1 MRISL
6 LFTTIVSIPLALAT
20 ATLAANPDHL
30 QRLLKTNQCVNCD
43 LSGAN
48 LEDTNLF
55 GASLVGANLTG
66 ANLKGANLGSANLTE
81 TNLTGAKLNNA
92 NLYLATLDTTNL
104 SQADLSNAYLRE
116 AVLSETKFQGATL
129 RGVNLS
135 RTNLSGVN
143 FQNVD
148 LSGANL
154 NRAAFIGFPGKDS
167 GSGNPYSG
175 FFTAAQLS
183 QAFCTPDAS
192 SDSFNLNDIKQAGM
206 ELANLNGAN
215 LSGANLTKTLLI
227 GTELNSANLG
237 GANLTNAC
245 LFHAKLKNAVLD
257 GANLKGAT
265 FQGAILENASVK
277 NVQNADFKGS
287 YKTEAEAIAAP
298 RQTEAKQYIGYINSG
313 QQTFFLDKSKFA
325 TNLDDL
331 GLGVPG
337 STDFYNYQIL
347 PQKNANK
354 SAIAVAKAKVSGL
367 RSYTGA
373 VFVVKDANSKQSITV
388 SAICE
393 SEQPTTTP
401 PAAPNPPKNSG
412 EAIKCPTGSKLIEY

>member
-6 LFTTIVSIPLALAT
+6 LFTTIVSVPLALAT
-20 ATLAANPDHL
+20 TTLAANPDHL

-43 LSGAN
+43 LTGAN

-66 ANLKGANLGSANLTE
+66 ANLKGSNLGSANLTE

-92 NLYLATLDTTNL
+92 NLYLATLDTTNF

-116 AVLSETKFQGATL
+116 AGLFETNFQGATL
-129 RGVNLS
+129 RGANLS
-135 RTNLSGVN
+135 RTNLSGIN

-148 LSGANL
+148 LSDANL
-154 NRAAFIGFPGKDS
+154 NRSTFMGFPGKES
-167 GSGNPYSG
+167 GSNNPYFS
-175 FFTAAQLS
+175 FFTIAQLS
-183 QAFCTPDAS
+183 QSFCTPDAS
-192 SDSFNLNDIKQAGM
+192 SDSFNINEIKQIGM
-206 ELANLNGAN
+206 EFANLNGAN
-215 LSGANLTKTLLI
+215 LKGANLTKALLI

-287 YKTEAEAIAAP
+287 YKTEAEATAAP
-298 RQTEAKQYIGYINSG
+298 RQTEAKQYILSINSG
-313 QQTFFLDKSKFA
+313 QQAFFLEKSKFA

-331 GLGVPG
+331 AVGVPAT
-337 STDFYNYQIL
+337 TDFYTYQIL

-354 SAIAVAKAKVSGL
+354 SAIAVAKPKVSGL

-373 VFVVKDANSKQSITV
+373 VFLVKDGNSKELITV

-401 PAAPNPPKNSG
+401 PAAPNPPKNSN
-412 EAIKCPTGSKLIEY
+412 ETVKCPSGSKLLE